1 MGNIVQRAQGC
12 EFSRGLI
19 ESLFCQGD
27 TPLRTE
33 GHNPVNNKIS
43 LAKEVAWASQNMPRT
58 LRQVAALPDLSHVRL
73 ACCMHLDM
81 KMIPLVQGILEK
93 GAKVFLTTCNP
104 TTVQDDVV
112 AWLVERGAEACAW
125 RNMSDADWQQSWE
138 KAIAWG
144 PTHLCEMGADITT
157 LLHQRGE
164 FGHIVAGLEATGS
177 GVNRLGDIQPGY
189 PIFNWDDLPV
199 KEGLHNRHM
208 VGLTAWHTFFQTTHL
223 TLHEKKVLVI
233 GYGLVGQGVAAAAK
247 AFGGQVMVAEIDPAR
262 RLQAAYDGWA
272 DAFEALLRR
281 EESDW
286 PRFYDAVRKMA
297 ALPAAQR
304 LFRRN
309 VALAHLGDMGVVGAK
324 TDGLAHPRHGGETDD
339 GAGFGRL
346 RPGPDRGPTDPP
358 AMNAAL
364 PFMDGE
370 MRGFAAR
377 TLSKVEAMTEA
388 EFAGLPIY
396 AADEV

>member
-1 MGNIVQRAQGC
+1 
-12 EFSRGLI
+12 
-19 ESLFCQGD
+19 
-27 TPLRTE
+27 
-33 GHNPVNNKIS
+33 
-43 LAKEVAWASQNMPRT
+43 MPRT
-58 LRQVAALPDLSHVRL
+58 LRQVAALPDLSGVRL

-81 KMIPLVQGILEK
+81 KMIPLVQGILDK
-93 GAKVFLTTCNP
+93 DAQVFLTTCNP

-138 KAIAWG
+138 KAIAWQ

-164 FGHIVAGLEATGS
+164 FGNIVAGLEATGS

-247 AFGGQVMVAEIDPAR
+247 AFGGRDRRRVPAPVPPGR
-262 RLQAAYDGWA
+262 GDAVYQRLPHGRQNRLSAGQWFNAQSDRW
-272 DAFEALLRR
+272 LRR
-281 EESDW
+281 QPE
-286 PRFYDAVRKMA
+286 
-297 ALPAAQR
+297 R
-304 LFRRN
+304 L
-309 VALAHLGDMGVVGAK
+309 
-324 TDGLAHPRHGGETDD
+324 
-339 GAGFGRL
+339 
-346 RPGPDRGPTDPP
+346 
-358 AMNAAL
+358 
-364 PFMDGE
+364 
-370 MRGFAAR
+370 
-377 TLSKVEAMTEA
+377 
-388 EFAGLPIY
+388 
-396 AADEV
+396 

>member
-1 MGNIVQRAQGC
+1 M
-12 EFSRGLI
+12 
-19 ESLFCQGD
+19 
-27 TPLRTE
+27 
-33 GHNPVNNKIS
+33 NNKIS

-58 LRQVAALPDLSHVRL
+58 LRQVAALPDLSGVRL

-81 KMIPLVQGILEK
+81 KMIPLVQGILDK
-93 GAKVFLTTCNP
+93 GAQVFLTTCNP

-138 KAIAWG
+138 KAIAWQ

-164 FGHIVAGLEATGS
+164 FGNIVAGLEATGS

-247 AFGGQVMVAEIDPAR
+247 AFGGQVDGGGDRSCPPSCRRPTTAGTWWTSRRLSPRRTWWPQRQAVKTWLIAR
-262 RLQAAYDGWA
+262 RWTA
-272 DAFEALLRR
+272 RKR
-281 EESDW
+281 EYLSLTSATW
-286 PRFYDAVRKMA
+286 RKRSTASTCASTPRKR
-297 ALPAAQR
+297 
-304 LFRRN
+304 
-309 VALAHLGDMGVVGAK
+309 
-324 TDGLAHPRHGGETDD
+324 
-339 GAGFGRL
+339 
-346 RPGPDRGPTDPP
+346 
-358 AMNAAL
+358 
-364 PFMDGE
+364 
-370 MRGFAAR
+370 
-377 TLSKVEAMTEA
+377 
-388 EFAGLPIY
+388 
-396 AADEV
+396 